1 MGNTNNNE
9 HDHEHGHGHDCD
21 CGHEHVQYMTL
32 RFEDDTEVR
41 CAVVG
46 IFEVE
51 EIKGKEYIAL
61 VPDNS
66 EEAYIYEYVE
76 TDNEDG
82 FELCNIETDEEFDIV
97 EEAFM
102 AMLDEDVDDEEYDIE
117 ELEE

>member
-1 MGNTNNNE
+1 MGDMDNR
-9 HDHEHGHGHDCD
+9 DMHEHVHDENCD
-21 CGHEHVQYMTL
+21 CGHDHVQYMTL
-32 RFEDDTEVR
+32 RLEDDTEVR

-51 EIKGKEYIAL
+51 EIEGKEYIAL
-61 VPDNS
+61 VPDDG

-76 TDNEDG
+76 TDGEEG
-82 FELCNIETDEEFDIV
+82 FELRNIETDEEFDIV

-102 AMLDEDVDDEEYDIE
+102 AMLDEDMEDGEYEIE

>member
-1 MGNTNNNE
+1 MGDMDNRE
-9 HDHEHGHGHDCD
+9 LHEHTHDDGCD

-32 RFEDDTEVR
+32 RLEDDTEVR

-51 EIKGKEYIAL
+51 DIEGKEYIAL
-61 VPDNS
+61 VPDDG

-82 FELCNIETDEEFDIV
+82 FELRNIETDEEFDIV

-102 AMLDEDVDDEEYDIE
+102 AMLDEETDDGEYEIE